1 MKESLKATRLHAEQK
16 EEKKEHNFNKLPP
29 HRKQMIL
36 NASTQHPFTNTPT
49 APNKFYESIFTEK
62 SASKVKQLL
71 DHVLSTTS
79 VKHFKSHQCWQH
91 PYELEI

>member
-36 NASTQHPFTNTPT
+36 NDST
-49 APNKFYESIFTEK
+49 
-62 SASKVKQLL
+62 
-71 DHVLSTTS
+71 
-79 VKHFKSHQCWQH
+79 
-91 PYELEI
+91 